1 MATYSTQALAQATN
15 LFILASTAV
24 SAVLLYP
31 SVSGNNSNVA
41 FDYNPVD
48 LLLPVTSGSS
58 AVNIPTTWGDTVKV
72 LVYNNGSQP
81 AVATAGVSGTYTT
94 GAVSAVT
101 VGTQGFG
108 YLTAPTVTISAPQ
121 SGTNRA
127 TAVANLNTATG
138 AVTSITLTNPGSGYA
153 SATVTVTAPPSP
165 WITFAITSLSNRQ
178 SNIVTLY
185 FNTSK
190 AITGIDIANAGVGGA
205 WTQQDRRLRLLGYI

>member
-1 MATYSTQALAQATN
+1 MATYSTQSLAQANNTF
-15 LFILASTAV
+15 LLASTAV

-31 SVSGNNSNVA
+31 SVSGNNANVSL
-41 FDYNPVD
+41 DYNPPD

-58 AVNIPTTWGDTVKV
+58 AVNITTTWGDVVKV
-72 LVYNNGSQP
+72 LVYNNGSQA

-94 GAVSAVT
+94 GSLSGITVS
-101 VGTQGFG
+101 TQGFG
-108 YLTAPTVTISAPQ
+108 YVVAPVVTISAPQ

-138 AVTSITLTNPGSGYA
+138 AVTGITITSPGSGYA
-153 SATVTVTAPPSP
+153 SATVTVAQPASP

-190 AITGIDIANAGVGGA
+190 AITGTNITNAGVGGA
-205 WTQQDRRLRLLGYI
+205 WTSQDRRLRLLGYI